1 MDWHPGGRGRSCRA
15 RSPADLVG
23 ALEPRPGSGV
33 ERAGERARWPKGTVV
48 GEAIQIGLGAL
59 VLIGFWW
66 GLFALIR
73 MFEPRPA
80 PRPAVRH
87 AGAPIATHRPPA
99 IASKLRMTGS
109 PVRNVPCCPDCVP
122 GCQITGLAMGLVGGH
137 GDDWWGQPFGDDGPN
152 TEAMV
157 FWGDECCPACGQCP
171 ICQGQGGA

>member
-1 MDWHPGGRGRSCRA
+1 MGWHPGEPGQSSHTRW
-15 RSPADLVG
+15 PADLVRG
-23 ALEPRPGSGV
+23 LEPRPGSGM
-33 ERAGERARWPKGTVV
+33 ERAGEQARRRKGAVV

-99 IASKLRMTGS
+99 IAS
-109 PVRNVPCCPDCVP
+109 
-122 GCQITGLAMGLVGGH
+122 QFI
-137 GDDWWGQPFGDDGPN
+137 
-152 TEAMV
+152 
-157 FWGDECCPACGQCP
+157 
-171 ICQGQGGA
+171 